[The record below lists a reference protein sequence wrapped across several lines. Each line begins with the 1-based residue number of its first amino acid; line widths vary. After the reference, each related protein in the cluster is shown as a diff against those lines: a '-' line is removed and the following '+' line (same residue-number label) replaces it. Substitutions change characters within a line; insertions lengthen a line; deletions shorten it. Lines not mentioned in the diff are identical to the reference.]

1 MVWSCKKKILRIH
14 KTIFKPIIKFI
25 RVTGLRIIMQNHLHF
40 YTLPTDNLKMKLR
53 KKFHLEEIKNKLLR
67 NTFNKKMQTLH
78 HEKENQLLKENKKYL
93 NKSKDTPS
101 SRIWNFNIIKMA
113 ILKLVYRCNI
123 ISIRISAVFF
133 FSFL

>member
-1 MVWSCKKKILRIH
+1 
-14 KTIFKPIIKFI
+14 
-25 RVTGLRIIMQNHLHF
+25 MQNHLHF

-101 SRIWNFNIIKMA
+101 SRI
-113 ILKLVYRCNI
+113 
-123 ISIRISAVFF
+123 
-133 FSFL
+133 